1 MRGAVPSSMRSA
13 GGQPFST
20 AGSCHRL
27 PGESIALAD
36 AAPLLRDVL
45 SRDPSSFAAG
55 ARLPP
60 LPFCFRSMAE
70 YADLFRRCVV
80 EETAEVVREDA
91 QKSSPRQPWAGGEQ
105 AKHTLHAELRMME
118 TGAAGQLEVRL
129 CPTDSTASHLK
140 QWRAELEAESM
151 LLITP
156 QRHAAPS
163 TVMDRDARGSSGRGG
178 ERRIDLTDG
187 RAYTKATFHA
197 KYGGFRQWD
206 MSAPANA
213 GAWALGCVGLV
224 VRAAGPGSDG
234 TVSVRLSSD
243 AKAAALGPDV
253 QVTVSVRRLE
263 KTQMK
268 LALRS
273 YAALGAFEGKAG
285 LGEWA
290 GRFLLSAA
298 AAAPPP
304 PSLVGASVSAT
315 TTAAVP
321 RPPWPRSTWKAPFE
335 KTIRGRFNADQQ
347 HAIWTCAAAREGI
360 QLLQGP
366 PGTGKTTTVVG
377 IIAALLALPP
387 PEPPPP
393 LAGDGKAAR
402 GKAVKMPK
410 LGSAKLPSNSTSP
423 DPHAGAGANGGAGL
437 RRQRR
442 ILVCAQSNAAI
453 DEVVARLLVDGV
465 IDAITGKP
473 RSLKPNGSHAPLLRL
488 GPTDSDKMATTS
500 SPVALDLLVEE
511 KRGGGG
517 GQSRDW
523 WSARL
528 LAEAEVVCATLAGA
542 GTDNLLAL
550 NRPKPQATGHAH
562 RPQLPPFDAIIV
574 DEATQAS
581 EPELLVALQH
591 GAPIV
596 TLVGD
601 EMQLPPTIKSE
612 AARAAGLGVSPFER
626 LVRAGQPKCMLTIQ
640 YRMHP
645 SLAHFPSKQFYHGRL
660 TDGVSERERP
670 VPPGIPWPN
679 PGMPLT
685 LIDVPNGKQ
694 KGTESSKSLFNMEEA
709 EAAVRAVY
717 MLITS
722 AAGADARPLDTSDV
736 GIVTPYSRQVEEIKK
751 LAQKRLGA
759 ATAAR
764 LEVRT
769 VDGFQGREKEVIL
782 FSCVRAAPLDK
793 NGPHEIGFL
802 SDGRRMNV
810 AITRAKRGLLVLA
823 NVRTLRHARSVT
835 PRSMPAAATEEG
847 SLEPTDGARA
857 WQAFVEDAEARGL
870 LLDAAVLPPVPD
882 SACRRTTLSD
892 AADSDD
898 DSHSDGE
905 GGSSS
910 KRGRGHGWMGPGA
923 KRSRH
928 APW

>member
-1 MRGAVPSSMRSA
+1 MRGA
-13 GGQPFST
+13 GGPPFST
-20 AGSCHRL
+20 AGSCHRRL
-27 PGESIALAD
+27 PGEAIALAD
-36 AAPLLRDVL
+36 AAQLLRDVL
-45 SRDPSSFAAG
+45 SRDPSSAAAG
-55 ARLPP
+55 VSLPP
-60 LPFCFRSMAE
+60 LPFCFRSIGD

-91 QKSSPRQPWAGGEQ
+91 QKSASRQPWAGGEQ
-105 AKHTLHAELRMME
+105 AKPALHAELRMMG
-118 TGAAGQLEVRL
+118 TGNGQLEVCL

-140 QWRAELEAESM
+140 QWRAELEAETM
-151 LLITP
+151 LLIAP
-156 QRHAAPS
+156 QRHTAPS
-163 TVMDRDARGSSGRGG
+163 TVKDGDARGSKGRGG
-178 ERRIDLTDG
+178 GEQRIDLTDG

-213 GAWALGCVGLV
+213 GGDAWALGCVGLV

-234 TVSVRLSSD
+234 TVNVRLSSD

-273 YAALGAFEGKAG
+273 YAALGAFEGKEG

-304 PSLVGASVSAT
+304 SSLVGASASAT

-335 KTIRGRFNADQQ
+335 KTFRDRRFNAEQL

-377 IIAALLALPP
+377 MIAALLALPP

-393 LAGDGKAAR
+393 AGDGKAAR
-402 GKAVKMPK
+402 GQAIKMPR
-410 LGSAKLPSNSTSP
+410 LGSAKLPSTSTSP
-423 DPHAGAGANGGAGL
+423 DPYDGAKGGEGL

-453 DEVVARLLVDGV
+453 DEVVARLLADGV
-465 IDAITGKP
+465 VDAITGKP

-550 NRPKPQATGHAH
+550 NRPKPQATGHSH

-626 LVRAGQPKCMLTIQ
+626 LVRAGHPKCMLTIQ

-645 SLAHFPSKQFYHGRL
+645 SLAHFPSKHFYHGRL
-660 TDGVSERERP
+660 TNGVSERERP

-679 PGMPLT
+679 PGMPLA
-685 LIDVPNGKQ
+685 LVDVPSGKQ
-694 KGTESSKSLFNMEEA
+694 KGTENSKSLFNMEEA

-722 AAGADARPLDTSDV
+722 AAGAETRPLDASDV
-736 GIVTPYSRQVEEIKK
+736 GIVTPYTRQVEEIKM
-751 LAQKRLGA
+751 LALKRLGA

-782 FSCVRAAPLDK
+782 FSCVRAAQLDK

-802 SDGRRMNV
+802 ADGRRMNV

-835 PRSMPAAATEEG
+835 PRSMPAATEEG

-857 WQAFVEDAEARGL
+857 WRAFVEDAEARGL
-870 LLDAAVLPPVPD
+870 LLDAAVFPPVPD

-892 AADSDD
+892 AAYSDD
-898 DSHSDGE
+898 DSRGDGE
-905 GGSSS
+905 GGPSS
-910 KRGRGHGWMGPGA
+910 KRGRGHAWMGPGA
-923 KRSRH
+923 KRIRH